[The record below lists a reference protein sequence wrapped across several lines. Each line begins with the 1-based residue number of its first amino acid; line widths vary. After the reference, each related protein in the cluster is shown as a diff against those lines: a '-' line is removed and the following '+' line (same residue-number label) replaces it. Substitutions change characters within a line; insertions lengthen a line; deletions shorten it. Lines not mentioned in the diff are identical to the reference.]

1 MNKFGKVTVVLM
13 VLSSVLFSGSVEA
26 GFMDKLKG
34 KSDDAA
40 SSEPKHKAE
49 KKAEGNLRYSISVTT
64 FQKQYQWVG
73 PYDIAGA
80 FSMMLTD
87 ALNSSGHFI
96 VLGDTDMRVAAM
108 AEQDFA
114 SSGRTA
120 KGKKA
125 PKTGRMTPAQLL
137 IKGSVTHV
145 ESKKSGGSGKLRFKG
160 VSLGGSKG
168 KAEINITFNV
178 IDTETGQ
185 IKASTKIIGKSGKKG
200 LSLGYYGSGLGGLTG
215 DMAGFKNDNVGKAT
229 EDAMRQA
236 VEFLVEQLEDISWQG
251 SIMLSK
257 GSKIII
263 NRGSRE
269 GVAMGQKFEVGD
281 VEELVDEDTGEVLDT
296 EMTKVGVIEVTK
308 VKEKISY
315 CAAVSGDGF
324 KKGMTIQP

>member
-1 MNKFGKVTVVLM
+1 MRKFGKGAVALIILGTI
-13 VLSSVLFSGSVEA
+13 LFSGSAEA
-26 GFMDKLKG
+26 GFLKKKDKV
-34 KSDDAA
+34 
-40 SSEPKHKAE
+40 SSEPTHKAE

-64 FQKQYQWVG
+64 FQKAYQWVG

-87 ALNSSGHFI
+87 ALNASGHFI
-96 VLGDTDMRVAAM
+96 VLGDTDMRMAAM

-114 SSGRTA
+114 ASGRTA

-145 ESKKSGGSGKLRFKG
+145 ESKKSGGAGKLRFKG
-160 VSLGGSKG
+160 ISLGGSKG
-168 KAEINITFNV
+168 KAEINLTFNV

-185 IKASTKIIGKSGKKG
+185 IKASTKIVGKSGKKG
-200 LSLGYYGSGLGGLTG
+200 LSVGYYGSGLGGLTG

-236 VEFLVEQLEDISWQG
+236 VEFLVEQLEDIPWQG
-251 SIMLSK
+251 SILMSK
-257 GSKIII
+257 GSKIIV

-269 GVAMGQKFEVGD
+269 GVTVGQKFEVGD
-281 VEELVDEDTGEVLDT
+281 IEELVDDDTGEVLDT
-296 EMTKVGVIEVTK
+296 EMTKVGTIKVTK
-308 VKEKISY
+308 VKEKVSY
-315 CAAVSGDGF
+315 CAAVSGKDF
-324 KKGMTIQP
+324 KKGMTVQP

>member
-1 MNKFGKVTVVLM
+1 MRKFSEVVILL
-13 VLSSVLFSGSVEA
+13 VFGCILFAGTVEA

-34 KSDDAA
+34 KGDEAA
-40 SSEPKHKAE
+40 NSEPKYKAE
-49 KKAEGNLRYSISVTT
+49 NKAAGNLRYSISVTT
-64 FQKQYQWVG
+64 FQKAYQWVG

-96 VLGDTDMRVAAM
+96 VLGDTDMRMAAM

-120 KGKKA
+120 RGKKA

-137 IKGSVTHV
+137 IKGAVTHV
-145 ESKKSGGSGKLRFKG
+145 ESKKSGGAAKLRFKG
-160 VSLGGSKG
+160 ISLGGSKG
-168 KAEINITFNV
+168 KAEINLTFNV

-215 DMAGFKNDNVGKAT
+215 DMAGFKNDNVGEAT

-236 VEFLVEQLEDISWQG
+236 IEFLVDQLEDIPWQG
-251 SIMLSK
+251 SIILAK
-257 GSKIII
+257 GSKIIV

-269 GVAMGQKFEVGD
+269 GVTVGQKFTVGD
-281 VEELVDEDTGEVLDT
+281 IEELVDEDTGEVLDT
-296 EMTKVGVIEVTK
+296 EMTEVGTIEVTK

-315 CAAVSGDGF
+315 CAPISGSGF
-324 KKGMTIQP
+324 KKGMTVEP